1 MNGSRQSLRGSKPTQ
16 YVQEEPRNGGR
27 AALRRAVAA
36 TGSRRRLLALSVGLG
51 AGAVLASVGLLT
63 TSGYLISRA
72 AQRPEILALS
82 VAIVGVRFFGISR
95 ALLRY
100 AERLA
105 SHDLAFR
112 TLTDLRARFFA
123 RLVPLAPAG
132 IADLG
137 KGELLSRFVGDVDR
151 LQDLYLRALG
161 PPLVAVLAGTVAVGV
176 AAIFLPA
183 AALVLAPALLAAGV
197 GAPAL
202 TRWSARSAGR
212 RQAAARAEL
221 GAGLVE
227 IAAGS
232 AEIAAAGRAGDWI
245 ERSERASG
253 RLASLQ
259 HRDAC
264 SGGLAAGLSTA
275 LAAGAVIAV
284 LAVSIPAVADG
295 RLAGVM
301 LAALALLAMAAFEAV
316 APLGAAATSV
326 DACASAALRIEAVVD
341 RPPPVAEPARPVSPA
356 TGDLELAAVRF
367 RYGESDPWV
376 LDGVDLRLRPGR
388 AVALLG
394 PSGAGKST
402 IAELAVRFRDPLA
415 GSVRLGGVD
424 LRKCDGDDVRAT
436 VRLSPQD
443 SYLFTTTLRDNVAI
457 GRTGAGDG
465 EIAAAL
471 AAVGLGAWLES
482 LPQGLDTEV
491 GEAGARVSGGQRQRI
506 AVARLFL
513 ADADF
518 LIFDEPT
525 AHLDPEGADDL
536 LRRLALLARRGPGVL
551 VITHDAQDLS
561 AFDELLELREGRVA
575 PLGARA
581 DGRISALRR

>member
-1 MNGSRQSLRGSKPTQ
+1 MNGSRTSLRGSFGTHF
-16 YVQEEPRNGGR
+16 VQKEPQNEGR

-36 TGSRRRLLALSVGLG
+36 TRSRRGLLALSVVLG

-72 AQRPEILALS
+72 AQQPEILALS

-161 PPLVAVLAGTVAVGV
+161 PPLVAILAAVGAVGV

-183 AALVLAPALLAAGV
+183 AALVLALALLVAGV

-232 AEIAAAGRAGDWI
+232 AEIAAAGRAEDWI
-245 ERSERASG
+245 ARSERAG
-253 RLASLQ
+253 GQLTALQ
-259 HRDAC
+259 RRDAL

-275 LAAGAVIAV
+275 LAAGAVVAV
-284 LAVSIPAVADG
+284 LVVSIPAVADG

-326 DACASAALRIEAVVD
+326 DACAAAALRIEAVVD
-341 RPPPVAEPARPVSPA
+341 REPAVTDPAQPVPPG
-356 TGDLELAAVRF
+356 TGDLELASVRF
-367 RYGESDPWV
+367 RYGDGDPWL

-402 IAELAVRFRDPLA
+402 IAELAVRFRDPEA
-415 GSVRLGGVD
+415 GSVSLGGVD
-424 LRKCDGDDVRAT
+424 LRRCDGDDVRAT

-457 GRTGAGDG
+457 GRTGADDAEVG
-465 EIAAAL
+465 EAL
-471 AAVGLGAWLES
+471 AAVGLGEWLDS
-482 LPQGLDTEV
+482 LPEGLETEV

-525 AHLDPEGADDL
+525 AHLDPAGAGDL
-536 LRRLALLARRGPGVL
+536 LGRLAGLANRGPGVL
-551 VITHDAQDLS
+551 VITHDTDDLGT
-561 AFDELLELREGRVA
+561 FDEVLALREGRIDVM
-575 PLGARA
+575 
-581 DGRISALRR
+581 RR